1 MVTSFMD
8 GSFAAVAAVGLVL
21 WSAAPAPAAA
31 DPGQHPVL
39 IGETQEYLTR
49 EADTF
54 IDIARRFGLGYV
66 ELAIANPGVDPWV
79 PGEDVAL
86 RLPLARLLPEAPHDG
101 IVINIAEQR
110 LYYFSKNGDS
120 NSYPIG
126 TGIEGWDTP
135 LGRTRIVRKRA
146 NPTWYVPASIRKQDP
161 SLPAAVPPGPDN
173 PLGKYAL
180 DLGWERY
187 VVHGTNKPAGIGR
200 RVSHGCIRLYPEDIA
215 ALFASVG
222 RGTRVT
228 VVDQPLKLGWSDGRL
243 YMEIHPTQAQA
254 DEFEEIGS
262 FTPRLVDGLRGKIA
276 AAARKRPY
284 GVGWAGIDWDA
295 VERAVGARDG
305 VPVAITRR

>member
-1 MVTSFMD
+1 MLHVIVI
-8 GSFAAVAAVGLVL
+8 AALA
-21 WSAAPAPAAA
+21 SAALAVVPAAA
-31 DPGQHPVL
+31 DPDRHSDL

-49 EADTF
+49 APDTF

-79 PGEDVAL
+79 PGEGVAL
-86 RLPLARLLPEAPHDG
+86 RLPLVRLLPDAPREG
-101 IVINIAEQR
+101 IVINLAEQR
-110 LYYFSKNGDS
+110 LYYFPRKGAAR
-120 NSYPIG
+120 SYPIG
-126 TGIEGWDTP
+126 IGVEGWGTP
-135 LGRTRIVRKRA
+135 LGRTRIVRKRV

-215 ALFASVG
+215 ALFASVR
-222 RGTRVT
+222 RGTWVT

-243 YMEIHPTQAQA
+243 YMEVHPTKAQA
-254 DEFEEIGS
+254 DEFEERGS
-262 FTPRLVDGLRGKIA
+262 FTPRPVDGLRGKIA
-276 AAARKRPY
+276 AAARNRPY
-284 GVGWAGIDWDA
+284 GAGWAGIDWDA
-295 VERAVGARDG
+295 VERVVGARDG